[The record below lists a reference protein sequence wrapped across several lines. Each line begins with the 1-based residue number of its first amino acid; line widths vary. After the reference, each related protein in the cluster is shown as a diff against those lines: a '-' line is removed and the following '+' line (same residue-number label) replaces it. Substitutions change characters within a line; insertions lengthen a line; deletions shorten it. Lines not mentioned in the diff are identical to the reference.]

1 MENKDFQ
8 YTYSAVEQRE
18 IEKIRQKYLPK
29 SKKEDKITYL
39 RRLDEGAER
48 PGKILSLTVGV
59 LGILFFGIGMCC
71 VLLWQKYFFPGIA
84 IGVAGVIIMLSAYP
98 VYKKITERRRR
109 EIAPEILRVTEEL
122 GKR

>member
-48 PGKILSLTVGV
+48 PGKLLSLTVGV
-59 LGILFFGIGMCC
+59 LGILCIGMCC
-71 VLLWQKYFFPGIA
+71 VLLLQKYFFPGIA
-84 IGVAGVIIMLSAYP
+84 IGVAGIIIMLSAYP

-109 EIAPEILRVTEEL
+109 EIAPEILRLTDEL